1 MQRQTPAR
9 VVSQMAHS
17 LKPEPDSAGPSAAA
31 PAKVAVGSG
40 EQTAQ
45 VGTDTRRDVLRSYEE
60 HKGELFAFLVSV
72 TRDGELA
79 ADLLQESFMRL
90 LREGARGGAPLDP
103 RAWLFRVAGNL
114 AVSAARRRLTVS
126 RWAPWL
132 VRRESEASP
141 EQEYLRRE
149 DADLVH
155 AALASLRTDDRV
167 GLLMAAHGY
176 PTPEIADALG
186 RTELATRSL
195 LCRARI
201 KLRDQVERQETN
213 R

>member
-1 MQRQTPAR
+1 MATSPPPQDRPESPQAGPATSAVTLGNALPAR
-9 VVSQMAHS
+9 SEARS
-17 LKPEPDSAGPSAAA
+17 E
-31 PAKVAVGSG
+31 
-40 EQTAQ
+40 
-45 VGTDTRRDVLRSYEE
+45 VLRAYET
-60 HKGELFAFLVSV
+60 HKGELLAFLVSA

-79 ADLLQESFMRL
+79 ADLLQESFARL
-90 LREGARGGAPLDP
+90 LREAGLRGLPLEP

-114 AVSAARRRLTVS
+114 AVSAARRRAIVH

-132 VRRESEASP
+132 ATRDDERSA

-149 DADLVH
+149 DANAVH
-155 AALASLRTDDRV
+155 AALAALRSDDRV
-167 GLLMAAHGY
+167 ALLLAAHGFSI
-176 PTPEIADALG
+176 PEVARAVR

-201 KLRDQVERQETN
+201 RLRETVERQEKD

>member
-1 MQRQTPAR
+1 MT
-9 VVSQMAHS
+9 HS
-17 LKPEPDSAGPSAAA
+17 VTPEPEASASPVTVS
-31 PAKVAVGSG
+31 SG
-40 EQTAQ
+40 EPLGRAH
-45 VGTDTRRDVLRSYEE
+45 TDARHDALRAYEE

-79 ADLLQESFMRL
+79 ADLLQESFVRL
-90 LREGARGGAPLDP
+90 LREGENREAPADP

-114 AVSAARRRLTVS
+114 AVSAARRRQTIR

-132 VRRESEASP
+132 VGRETEASP

-149 DADLVH
+149 DADRVH
-155 AALASLRTDDRV
+155 ASLALLRPDDRAA
-167 GLLMAAHGY
+167 LLMAAHGC
-176 PTPEIADALG
+176 PTPEIARALR

-201 KLRDQVERQETN
+201 KLRQQVERQETN